1 MNDRSTNFAQI
12 NDLGGG
18 GKLTIAGT
26 LYFTNSFDPGKGD
39 MSQADSPYQKLSLG
53 GNAGSSARR
62 SWVRFWS
69 TALNLGG
76 TSGIKMTLN
85 PFAVHPI
92 RKLALIR

>member
-26 LYFTNSFDPGKGD
+26 LYFTNSFEPGKGD
-39 MSQADSPYQKLSLG
+39 LAGDPAYQKLSLG
-53 GNAGSSARR
+53 GNSGSSTQILGQILVD
-62 SWVRFWS
+62 S
-69 TALNLGG
+69 LNLGG